1 MAARLIFS
9 LRYMRALENRVFG
22 VDLPSRLRSQAL
34 AQLNKFNSP
43 LYVQRDPND
52 SWRDQTTALDEGE
65 SDLLTEHGWTQ
76 LPDLAASKEL
86 QAGQQI
92 RWLVTNGVGPL
103 VFDAI
108 ELTFSHM
115 TAADQEPFRQKLNSL
130 LELHCCPWR
139 FTDGEFFMLDAD
151 FVGVRLSV
159 TAHEVLSANNF
170 AGAAD
175 EYAQAQRKLASGEVK
190 DAIGD
195 ACKSFESVLK
205 VLTGQAHVNAD
216 ALTKAL
222 VSQEYIADLPKEIHD
237 GFRQTV
243 LMALPFLR
251 NKLAGHGQ
259 GSDVIEVS
267 PVYGELAIQLAA
279 AFHNFL
285 LAKHIARQPPSPP
298 KPIESERKATW
309 MDDDIP
315 F

>member
-9 LRYMRALENRVFG
+9 LRYMRALESRAFD
-22 VDLPSRLRSQAL
+22 VDLPSRLRAQVL
-34 AQLNKFNSP
+34 AQANKFNSSFG
-43 LYVQRDPND
+43 VQDDPNNN
-52 SWRDQTTALDEGE
+52 WIRNTNALEEAE
-65 SDLLTEHGWTQ
+65 SDLLTEHGWTR
-76 LPDLAASKEL
+76 LPDFAASKEL

-92 RWLVTNGVGPL
+92 RWLVTSGAGPL

-108 ELTFSHM
+108 ELAFSHM
-115 TAADQEPFRQKLNSL
+115 ADADKEPFRQKLNSL
-130 LELHCCPWR
+130 LELHGCPWR

-151 FVGVRLSV
+151 FVGARLAM
-159 TAHEVLSANNF
+159 TAQEALSANNF

-175 EYAQAQRKLASGEVK
+175 EYAQAQRKLASGELK

-205 VLTGQAHVNAD
+205 VLTGQAQVNAD
-216 ALTKAL
+216 RLTKAFA
-222 VSQEYIADLPKEIHD
+222 SQAYLADLPADLQEP
-237 GFRQTV
+237 FRNTV

-259 GSDVIEVS
+259 GPDVIEV
-267 PVYGELAIQLAA
+267 PTIYGELAVQLSA

-285 LAKHIARQPPSPP
+285 LAKHIARQPPPPP
-298 KPIESERKATW
+298 KPKEPERKASW

>member
-9 LRYMRALENRVFG
+9 LRYMRALENRAFG
-22 VDLPSRLRSQAL
+22 VELPSRLRAQLL
-34 AQLNKFNSP
+34 AQLEKFNSP
-43 LYVQRDPND
+43 LHVQRDPND
-52 SWRDQTTALDEGE
+52 NWHDRTSALDEVE
-65 SDLLTEHGWTQ
+65 SDLLTEHGWTRV
-76 LPDLAASKEL
+76 PDFVAPKEL

-92 RWLVTNGVGPL
+92 RWLVTVGAGPL

-108 ELTFSHM
+108 ELAFSHM
-115 TAADQEPFRQKLNSL
+115 ASTDQEPFRQALNSR
-130 LELHCCPWR
+130 LELHGCPWR

-151 FVGVRLSV
+151 FVGARLAM
-159 TAHEVLSANNF
+159 TAQEALSANNF

-216 ALTKAL
+216 TLTKAL
-222 VSQEYIADLPKEIHD
+222 VSQDYMADLPKEIHD

-259 GSDVIEVS
+259 GSDVIEV
-267 PVYGELAIQLAA
+267 PTIYGELAVQLATA
-279 AFHNFL
+279 LHNFL
-285 LAKHIARQPPSPP
+285 LAKHIARQPPPPP
-298 KPIESERKATW
+298 KPKEPERKASW